1 MYLAM
6 PTKLRPSLS
15 TTAPARDDPRRKLM
29 QAAREV
35 FAEAGYQA
43 ATVREIC
50 TRAGHNVAAVNY
62 HFGDKHGL
70 YTQILKD
77 EVDSYSETLPETLLE
92 QLSPEEALRIFVQNV
107 FRHIASTEKPAWHTR
122 VMMHEMA
129 LPTEGLGAVVEL
141 VIRPKLKILAGI
153 VSRFLGVPPTHPK
166 ARLCVHSIMGQL
178 VHYAHGRPTLALLWP
193 DWKLDAAELEGIAN
207 HIVDFSIAGL
217 KSVKR
222 ELSKAPA
229 TNSY

>member
-1 MYLAM
+1 M